1 MPTLVCRE
9 AKNERL
15 KAKNWLPSAIF
26 LVLFGRN
33 LLTVQ
38 KAVIHAANTAVLK
51 SYPQQN
57 RRNGGI
63 CLEYMLDETV
73 TTAGI
78 SSYSGLERL
87 DSSPGPSIFRGIF
100 RNTKFWRTLYIPK
113 EIPEYL
119 A

>member
-1 MPTLVCRE
+1 MPDFLLEQLSYSLSHILSTTLYTRDIFIIHAHPRE

-38 KAVIHAANTAVLK
+38 KEVIHAANTAVLK
-51 SYPQQN
+51 SYPQRN

-63 CLEYMLDETV
+63 CLEY
-73 TTAGI
+73 A
-78 SSYSGLERL
+78 
-87 DSSPGPSIFRGIF
+87 
-100 RNTKFWRTLYIPK
+100 
-113 EIPEYL
+113 
-119 A
+119 

>member
-1 MPTLVCRE
+1 MPDFLLEQLSYSLSHILPTTLYIPRNILGILYSRDIFIIHAHPRE

-51 SYPQQN
+51 SYPQRN

-63 CLEYMLDETV
+63 CLEY
-73 TTAGI
+73 A
-78 SSYSGLERL
+78 
-87 DSSPGPSIFRGIF
+87 
-100 RNTKFWRTLYIPK
+100 
-113 EIPEYL
+113 
-119 A
+119 

>member
-1 MPTLVCRE
+1 MPDFLLEQLSYSLSHILSTTLYIPRNILGILYSRDIFIIHAHPRE

-51 SYPQQN
+51 SYPQRN

-63 CLEYMLDETV
+63 
-73 TTAGI
+73 
-78 SSYSGLERL
+78 
-87 DSSPGPSIFRGIF
+87 
-100 RNTKFWRTLYIPK
+100 
-113 EIPEYL
+113 
-119 A
+119 